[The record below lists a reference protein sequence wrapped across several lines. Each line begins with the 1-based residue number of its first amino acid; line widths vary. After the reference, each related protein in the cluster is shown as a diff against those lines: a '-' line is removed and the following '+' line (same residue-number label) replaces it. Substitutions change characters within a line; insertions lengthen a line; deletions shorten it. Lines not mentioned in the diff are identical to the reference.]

1 MDLKRLFKARESKLT
16 TILTQQSKKTV
27 EALRALE
34 TYMNAGNEQTAKD
47 IRRMENE
54 ADEIRRVLVEELNR
68 SFVTPFDR
76 EDLFTLSR
84 TLDDVLDY
92 AYSTVGEMEIL
103 QIKPNSYL
111 QRMASILREA
121 VEELDL
127 GITYLVSYPHLALQ
141 HASKAKSLEN
151 QMEKVYRE
159 ALADLFKGPKDLD
172 HVMEILKMREIY
184 RHMSNAAD
192 RCDETANI
200 IGDIVVKM
208 T

>member
-1 MDLKRLFKARESKLT
+1 MFKVRKSKLT
-16 TILTQQSKKTV
+16 EILTQQSKKTV

-34 TYMNAGNEQTAKD
+34 EYMNDGDEQTARN

-54 ADEIRRVLVEELNR
+54 ADEIRRMLVEELNR

-76 EDLFTLSR
+76 EDIFVLSR

-103 QIKPNSYL
+103 NLKPNSHL
-111 QRMASILREA
+111 KRMASILREA
-121 VEELDL
+121 TEEIDL
-127 GITYLVSYPHLALQ
+127 GITHMMSYPHLALE

-184 RHMSNAAD
+184 RHLSNAAD
-192 RCDETANI
+192 KGDDTANI
-200 IGDIVVKM
+200 IGDVVVKM